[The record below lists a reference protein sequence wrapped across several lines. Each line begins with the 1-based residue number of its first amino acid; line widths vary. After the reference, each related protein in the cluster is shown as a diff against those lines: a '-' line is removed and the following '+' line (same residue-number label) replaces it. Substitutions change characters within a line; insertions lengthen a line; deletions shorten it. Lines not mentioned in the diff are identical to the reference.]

1 MKKNE
6 RGFTLLEMCISFILF
21 AIMLESIWGFFSN
34 IYRNYIQL
42 NQQVSLVSEATNVEE
57 FIKQEIR
64 AADRVLITTTTG
76 EHIEVIY
83 KESPN
88 NIDVKNKALK
98 KIQYMVKVPKTSGIG
113 YEKKE
118 CELVLSPISSVD
130 GTKGNYRLSYSVK
143 SIGGIPVVTNNT
155 VVSEMVESIKITS
168 YKNSDLVEFTCEFQ
182 KKDEE
187 NNRIQ
192 LTKKFI
198 ESLEY
203 KQHY

>member
-1 MKKNE
+1 
-6 RGFTLLEMCISFILF
+6 
-21 AIMLESIWGFFSN
+21 
-34 IYRNYIQL
+34 
-42 NQQVSLVSEATNVEE
+42 
-57 FIKQEIR
+57 
-64 AADRVLITTTTG
+64 
-76 EHIEVIY
+76 
-83 KESPN
+83 
-88 NIDVKNKALK
+88 
-98 KIQYMVKVPKTSGIG
+98 MVKTPKTSGRG